1 MKYFAYG
8 SNMDPER
15 MRKRGVNFLKREWAV
30 LKGWSL
36 KFNKIVSRNPE
47 KEGYANIVKDNKG
60 TVEGILYEIS
70 EKDIQELDKH
80 EGYPSHY
87 NKITVRVNL
96 KDGKEVEAVTYV
108 AQPDKVRD
116 GLKPCREYLN
126 HLLKGCDLLSEEY
139 CEKLRKWETLD

>member
-1 MKYFAYG
+1 MASYKCSDSSFCWFSLELFAWKKNKKYL
-8 SNMDPER
+8 NE
-15 MRKRGVNFLKREWAV
+15 
-30 LKGWSL
+30 
-36 KFNKIVSRNPE
+36 
-47 KEGYANIVKDNKG
+47 
-60 TVEGILYEIS
+60 VEGILYEIS
-70 EKDIQELDKH
+70 EKDIKELDKH

>member
-15 MRKRGVNFLKREWAV
+15 MRKRGINFLKREWAI

-36 KFNKIVSRNPE
+36 KFNKIASRNPE
-47 KEGYANIVKDNKG
+47 KEGYANIVKDNQG
-60 TVEGILYEIS
+60 TVEVFFMKYLRKAS
-70 EKDIQELDKH
+70 RKLDKH
-80 EGYPSHY
+80 EGYPSYY
-87 NKITVRVNL
+87 NKTTVRVNL

-116 GLKPCREYLN
+116 GLKPSREYLN